1 MGSATWLEEVYNGI
15 LSQVAFKKK
24 KEALT
29 ALTLV
34 LLKYW
39 GPADRVCWFIGK
51 PGPSY

>member
-1 MGSATWLEEVYNGI
+1 M
-15 LSQVAFKKK
+15 AFCHKWHSKKK

-39 GPADRVCWFIGK
+39 GPGSAGSLENRDLRTDCWHKRV
-51 PGPSY
+51 